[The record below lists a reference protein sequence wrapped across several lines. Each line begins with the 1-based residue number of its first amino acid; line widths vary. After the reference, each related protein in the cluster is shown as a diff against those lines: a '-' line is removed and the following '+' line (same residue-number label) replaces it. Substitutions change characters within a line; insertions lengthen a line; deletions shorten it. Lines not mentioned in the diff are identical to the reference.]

1 MSIFVDKV
9 IEAGGSMVPL
19 AICSVISIA
28 VIIERA
34 VHLKRKN
41 VIDDGLVK
49 DISRH
54 IQNGDYTAAR
64 GSGQQSST
72 IFGTIVDKG
81 IEVHQIEGSDL
92 DTALTET
99 SSRELPQLEKFLN
112 VLALIGSIAPLLGLF
127 GTVYGMIMSF
137 DEIAKESVDK
147 ELMAKGISVALITTG
162 TGLLIAIPAIIANNY
177 FRGRV
182 DYFYRETEEG
192 ILAIMR
198 AFHIAQQAAAE
209 GPEAAP
215 EEVAATQAD
224 TEQPADQPADDG
236 EDRT

>member
-1 MSIFVDKV
+1 MSIFIDK
-9 IEAGGSMVPL
+9 IFEAGGSMIPL
-19 AICSVISIA
+19 AVCSVVSIA
-28 VIIERA
+28 VIIERY
-34 VHLKRKN
+34 VNLKRKN
-41 VIDDGLVK
+41 VIAEDLVSTVGK
-49 DISRH
+49 H
-54 IQNGDYTAAR
+54 IEAGDFDQAR
-64 GSGQQSST
+64 KAGEDSPT
-72 IFGTIVDKG
+72 VFGTIVNKG

-99 SSRELPQLEKFLN
+99 SSRELPVLEKYLN

-182 DYFYRETEEG
+182 DHFYREVEEG
-192 ILAIMR
+192 ILSIMR
-198 AFHIAQQAAAE
+198 SYHIAQQQEPAAESAAEAEQEAAAV
-209 GPEAAP
+209 GAEA
-215 EEVAATQAD
+215 
-224 TEQPADQPADDG
+224 
-236 EDRT
+236 